1 MAHSNTQD
9 DQLTDLTVAE
19 VHRSHSDDTL
29 NKLNPTSL
37 NTKQNKTNS
46 IDCDIIH
53 VLTSTP
59 DIMDEI
65 TEPSRDTSAESSQ
78 ANSESESDQESVSM
92 PTNQYKLRQKT
103 KSQITA
109 NSTKEKQSA
118 ADQNATKPTRTRKPK
133 ETSAVPQIQPT
144 SAPMGSDFTQFLQ
157 FFMQQNAAKEE
168 REMKE
173 KMEEQNR
180 LKQEKKEKAKAK
192 KRRTGEKR

>member
-1 MAHSNTQD
+1 MDHSNTQD
-9 DQLTDLTVAE
+9 DQITVAE
-19 VHRSHSDDTL
+19 VHRTHSDATL

-78 ANSESESDQESVSM
+78 TNSESETDHEDVSM

-109 NSTKEKQSA
+109 NSTKEKQPA
-118 ADQNATKPTRTRKPK
+118 ADQNTTTKPTRTRKPK
-133 ETSAVPQIQPT
+133 ETSAVPQIQSTP
-144 SAPMGSDFTQFLQ
+144 APMGS
-157 FFMQQNAAKEE
+157 E
-168 REMKE
+168 
-173 KMEEQNR
+173 
-180 LKQEKKEKAKAK
+180 
-192 KRRTGEKR
+192 